1 METFSQGQIFIVF
14 LILGLCIGLL
24 FDFFRSLRKTFKT
37 SDLVTHIEDVIFM
50 LVIGIL
56 VVNSLII
63 VNHGQIRFFIILAIL
78 FGMAFYFLT
87 LSRICFLIFQIA
99 MKFCKKILFFPFF
112 FKNICLKKKDF

>member
-63 VNHGQIRFFIILAIL
+63 VNHR
-78 FGMAFYFLT
+78 
-87 LSRICFLIFQIA
+87 
-99 MKFCKKILFFPFF
+99 
-112 FKNICLKKKDF
+112 